1 MFKLTGKIISTII
14 TLGFIVLLSG
24 YFIYR
29 SFTDTGNT
37 ENNKASNEYYTV
49 VRVVDGDT
57 FELNDKSK
65 VRLLGIDTPEVYD
78 SQKLDR
84 DAESSGQDIKTIK
97 KLGKIA
103 SDYVRGIA
111 EGKRV
116 RLERDPKNDDKDKYG
131 RLLRYVYLED
141 GTCIN
146 AKIIKDGYAQVYD
159 KFEITKI
166 DEFRKLQKEA
176 RENNRGLW
184 GPVDGL
190 KQLN

>member
-1 MFKLTGKIISTII
+1 MFKLTGKIISII
-14 TLGFIVLLSG
+14 FTLGFIVIIAG
-24 YFIYR
+24 YFIVNK
-29 SFTDTGNT
+29 FT
-37 ENNKASNEYYTV
+37 ENGNSDIGKVTDEYFTV
-49 VRVVDGDT
+49 VRVIDGDT
-57 FELNDKSK
+57 FELSDKSR

-78 SQKLDR
+78 SDKLER
-84 DAESSGQDIKTIK
+84 DAKTSGQDIKTIK
-97 KLGKIA
+97 KLGKLA
-103 SDYVRGIA
+103 SDYVKGIA

-146 AKIIKDGYAQVYD
+146 AKILKDGYAQVYD
-159 KFEITKI
+159 KFEITKLA
-166 DEFRKLQKEA
+166 EFRKLQKEA

>member
-1 MFKLTGKIISTII
+1 MFKLTGKIISTFI
-14 TLGFIVLLSG
+14 TLGFIVLISG

-29 SFTDTGNT
+29 SFTDNGN
-37 ENNKASNEYYTV
+37 SGNEKSSDKYFTV
-49 VRVVDGDT
+49 VKVVDGDT
-57 FELNDKSK
+57 FELSDKSK

-78 SQKLDR
+78 SDKLER
-84 DAESSGQDIKTIK
+84 DAETSGQDIKTIE

-116 RLERDPKNDDKDKYG
+116 RLERDTKNDDKDKYG

-146 AKIIKDGYAQVYD
+146 AKILKDGYAQVYD
-159 KFEITKI
+159 RYEITKI

-176 RENNRGLW
+176 RENKRGLW
-184 GPVDGL
+184 GPVEGL
-190 KQLN
+190 EQLN